1 MSKWK
6 KSIYVNPGGSWKF
19 RDSGCE
25 REAWLYFKEKRKYLF
40 LIHSEYHCPSRIQAQ
55 RQCDSCWDGVPGNNE

>member
-19 RDSGCE
+19 RDLGLE
-25 REAWLYFKEKRKYLF
+25 REAWLYFKEKRKSLF
-40 LIHSEYHCPSRIQAQ
+40 LIHSEYHCPSRI
-55 RQCDSCWDGVPGNNE
+55 